1 MMTAYGPVGGRLGR
15 LVSPA
20 ASDVL
25 WIDLFNPTRDE
36 EQTVEALLGLPVPT
50 RQEMS
55 EIEDSA
61 RLYEE
66 RGALVVTAVVITG
79 AAEGRPARAPVTF
92 VLTPAHLV
100 SVRYTDPVPFR
111 TFEAKCQRRPEA
123 HTTSNRIFISL
134 LDSIVERAA
143 DVLELVQADLNEISL
158 RLFFPSGSEAMGG
171 SEAMEPAARAVAK
184 PLSRASK
191 RSDGDD
197 LQATLERLGRK
208 NLMVSILRESLL
220 SMTRL
225 VPFVRL
231 KADKWMAKDGPAQLK
246 QIDRDLRSLT
256 AYEGQLSSE
265 IVYLH
270 DATLGLI
277 NLDQNRVIKV
287 FSIAA
292 VLFLPPTL
300 VGTIYGMNFEAMPEL
315 KWTAGYPFALM
326 LMVLSA
332 TLPFWWFRRKGWL

>member
-1 MMTAYGPVGGRLGR
+1 MMCTYGLVGGRLQR
-15 LVSPA
+15 LATFQA
-20 ASDVL
+20 ADVL
-25 WIDLFNPTRDE
+25 WIDLFDPTRE
-36 EQTVEALLGLPVPT
+36 EEKGVEALLGLSVPT

-61 RLYEE
+61 RLYQEG
-66 RGALVVTAVVITG
+66 GALVMTAVVING
-79 AAEGRPARAPVTF
+79 VAEGRPGRAPVTF
-92 VLTPAHLV
+92 VLTPTHLV
-100 SVRYTDPVPFR
+100 SVRYADPVPFR
-111 TFEAKCQRRPEA
+111 TFETRCQRRPEA
-123 HTTSNRIFISL
+123 HTTSDRIFVSL
-134 LDSIVERAA
+134 LESIVERAA
-143 DVLELVQADLNEISL
+143 DVLEMVQADLNQVSL
-158 RLFFPSGSEAMGG
+158 RLFFPPGSQI
-171 SEAMEPAARAVAK
+171 MEPADGASPPKAK
-184 PLSRASK
+184 PGVR
-191 RSDGDD
+191 RRVDGAD

-208 NLMVSILRESLL
+208 NLMISILRESLL
-220 SMTRL
+220 SLTRV
-225 VPFVRL
+225 VPYVRVG
-231 KADKWMAKDGPAQLK
+231 ADKWVGKAVPAQLK

-300 VGTIYGMNFEAMPEL
+300 VGTVYGMNFEAMPEL
-315 KWTAGYPFALM
+315 KWAFGYPMALL

-332 TLPFWWFRRKGWL
+332 VGPYWWFKRRGWL